1 MPTSDYANIEPIMS
15 EIHRLQPERMIELG
29 IGCGK
34 YGALCRETLDGIYGR
49 VTPDKWARTI
59 HGVDVFR
66 AYGFGPTG
74 SKNPCWDCYDEVEIG
89 DFSTMDIAGWDLVL
103 MVDSL
108 EHLSPQIGEKFL
120 AHLVESNRH
129 VIISVPNGH
138 MPQDEPVYGNP
149 YERHLTTY
157 YGREF
162 NRYDPLTL
170 HLGLC
175 RVVSIKGKL

>member
-1 MPTSDYANIEPIMS
+1 MS

-29 IGCGK
+29 VGFGK
-34 YGALCRETLDGIYGR
+34 YGALCREMLDGIYGR
-49 VTPDKWARTI
+49 CRPDQWQRKI
-59 HGVDVFR
+59 YGVEAFE
-66 AYGFGPTG
+66 AYR
-74 SKNPCWDCYDEVEIG
+74 NPAWNCYDSVTIG
-89 DFSTMDIAGWDLVL
+89 DFSAQGLLKGWDFSGWDLVL

-108 EHLSPQIGEKFL
+108 EHLEPEPGAAFL
-120 AHLVESNRH
+120 AQLVEKNRN
-129 VIISVPNGH
+129 VIISVPNGP

-162 NRYDPLTL
+162 SKYDPRTL

>member
-1 MPTSDYANIEPIMS
+1 MPTSDFTNIEPILS

-34 YGALCRETLDGIYGR
+34 YGALCREMLDGIYGR
-49 VTPDKWARTI
+49 CRPDQWQRRI
-59 HGVDVFR
+59 DGVEVFE
-66 AYGFGPTG
+66 AYR
-74 SKNPCWDCYDEVEIG
+74 NPIWGAYDNVAIA
-89 DFSTMDIAGWDLVL
+89 DFTTEPPSGWDLVL

-108 EHLSPQIGEKFL
+108 EHLEPEPGAAFL
-120 AHLVESNRH
+120 AHLVEANRN
-129 VIISVPNGH
+129 VIISVPNGP
-138 MPQDEPVYGNP
+138 MPQSEPVFGNP

-162 NRYDPLTL
+162 NRYDPRTL